1 MISCIAGSLL
11 FGIAQRANSPAP
23 KGAGLSLCSDL
34 SYLCLFC
41 MPLKVAYP
49 KLSSKGIFI
58 LFDAQLIKR
67 YILDFLLPDVFSNR
81 CLVKSLQ

>member
-34 SYLCLFC
+34 NRLCRFGVGTVKRKLQSKGFHSLSYLL
-41 MPLKVAYP
+41 LTDH
-49 KLSSKGIFI
+49 SSSALIKFKKASMFI
-58 LFDAQLIKR
+58 LQL
-67 YILDFLLPDVFSNR
+67 
-81 CLVKSLQ
+81 